1 MIVGKIWTTY
11 HQYPLNPS
19 EAVAESELR
28 RYNSI
33 VEKHGDQLEEII
45 EALGPHPLPPWDPV
59 SDPVKLSVS
68 ARGLRRLS

>member
-1 MIVGKIWTTY
+1 M
-11 HQYPLNPS
+11 
-19 EAVAESELR
+19 AESELR

-68 ARGLRRLS
+68 AGDHGRIF